1 MYWINLAALESQVI
15 NNRLT
20 DEKALPYFIV
30 QSVLIL
36 ILMSLPYNASLKDK
50 FIWLDILTGIF
61 LTLWGIR
68 LNFNTY
74 TQRGG
79 KEFFKIYW
87 AIGWVVSIRLL
98 LHVFLVCIIG
108 IILFALILEANSS
121 WESFYLEDYI
131 NKKLLLTIS
140 TIITTMLYY
149 HLVNRS
155 LKRVVEDK

>member
-15 NNRLT
+15 HNRLT
-20 DEKALPYFIV
+20 EEKALPYFIV
-30 QSVLIL
+30 QFVLIL
-36 ILMSLPYNASLKDK
+36 IVMNLPHNASLEDK
-50 FIWLDILTGIF
+50 FIWMDILSGIF

-98 LHVFLVCIIG
+98 LYVFLVCIIG
-108 IILFALILEANSS
+108 IIFICNH
-121 WESFYLEDYI
+121 F
-131 NKKLLLTIS
+131 
-140 TIITTMLYY
+140 
-149 HLVNRS
+149 RG
-155 LKRVVEDK
+155 